1 MRRVDQGVRLNESPA
16 SNHSQK
22 SGQNWVSKRLY
33 GHGLRDGWRV
43 NLEFAGLNAEQDLYR
58 QIDRLTAADPIEAA
72 LQVEVDSPKL
82 APPPAFLGLP
92 YSGGDLPGQKRV
104 EARPCGKQC
113 GRKLMQLTQQTGV
126 SSHRTVAA
134 PPHGS
139 RPARWGQG
147 FQDEPAA
154 TGRGGGIQLS
164 AP

>member
-1 MRRVDQGVRLNESPA
+1 
-16 SNHSQK
+16 
-22 SGQNWVSKRLY
+22 
-33 GHGLRDGWRV
+33 V